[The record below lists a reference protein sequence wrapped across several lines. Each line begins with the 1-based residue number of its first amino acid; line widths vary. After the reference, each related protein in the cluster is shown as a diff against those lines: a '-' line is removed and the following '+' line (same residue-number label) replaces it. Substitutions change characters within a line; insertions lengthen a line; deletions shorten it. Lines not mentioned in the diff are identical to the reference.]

1 MTSSDALQALDDL
14 IQSRSILDH
23 PFYVAWKRGALT
35 RPQLAAYARMY
46 YPHVLAFP
54 QYLRAAIERADD
66 PWIREELAGNL
77 RDELNEPQ
85 PHADLWVAF
94 AEALGVGREGL
105 TADAPRPA
113 TTAMVDTFTR
123 LAEKD
128 TVSGLAALYAYESQQ
143 PEVSSEKIDG
153 LKRHYGVNDP
163 RALGYFDVHASI
175 DTHHRHAER
184 EALRRCLDGGA
195 SAQAMLDAAAETLA
209 AYNGL
214 LDGICQEAGVTAL

>member
-1 MTSSDALQALDDL
+1 MTASDALQTLDDL
-14 IQSRSILDH
+14 IQSRSILKH
-23 PFYVAWKRGALT
+23 PFYVAWQSGTLT

-66 PWIREELAGNL
+66 PWIREELARNL
-77 RDELNEPQ
+77 RDELSEPQ
-85 PHADLWVAF
+85 PHADLWVEF
-94 AEALGVGREGL
+94 AETFGVGREDM

-113 TTAMVDTFTR
+113 TASMVDTFTR

-153 LKRHYGVNDP
+153 LRQHYGVSDA

-175 DTHHRHAER
+175 DTHHRQAER

-195 SAQAMLDAAAETLA
+195 SPQAMLDAAAEALT

-214 LDGICQEAGVTAL
+214 LDGICQEAGVTAR